1 MRFADDLIWVVQ
13 TERNLG
19 VLWGLRQ
26 NNQKNEIA
34 DDSDGKA
41 SLETGGWT

>member
-1 MRFADDLIWVVQ
+1 MRFADELIWVVRDRKEFGS
-13 TERNLG
+13 TMC
-19 VLWGLRQ
+19 LRQ

-34 DDSDGKA
+34 NDSDGKA